1 MRAPA
6 PSPTTRAQGS
16 DSPPLRQ
23 ISLTRISFGAPA
35 LPILLHFHPRRDL
48 VVEFFL
54 YILLLVFQ
62 RLEDALGILLRYLL
76 FLLPGLLLILLL
88 LLVVFLLVLFLFV
101 LLLLVLLLLI
111 LLLLVLVLLVVL
123 FLILV
128 LLLLLLLS
136 LHKRLGVLEVVFC
149 VGVVRVQLEG
159 ALVGA
164 DALRELLFF
173 QERVP
178 EVVQGL
184 RLQRRI
190 FQLLRRCAV
199 LFGRL
204 AVSPLLVE
212 GISKIECAGYELFI
226 LFEGFPVIDL
236 RIRKLAVFVRSVP
249 VPDQR
254 AFRLRPRRGDADQA
268 GCDEPDCFHAA
279 SPKRFHR
286 EKRRLRRS
294 ETRNSIKRRRIAAPR
309 KYWNRSSYSVN
320 TFAPNSFFSIDSLS
334 LKTALSSFCSLV
346 ALMNRPP
353 PASAIWVSACSSSFV
368 MTVLPSTSFLNPT
381 IALF

>member
-35 LPILLHFHPRRDL
+35 LPILLHFHPRPDL

-88 LLVVFLLVLFLFV
+88 LFV

-136 LHKRLGVLEVVFC
+136 LQKRLGVLEVVFC

-226 LFEGFPVIDL
+226 LFEGFP
-236 RIRKLAVFVRSVP
+236 
-249 VPDQR
+249 
-254 AFRLRPRRGDADQA
+254 
-268 GCDEPDCFHAA
+268 
-279 SPKRFHR
+279 
-286 EKRRLRRS
+286 
-294 ETRNSIKRRRIAAPR
+294 
-309 KYWNRSSYSVN
+309 
-320 TFAPNSFFSIDSLS
+320 
-334 LKTALSSFCSLV
+334 
-346 ALMNRPP
+346 
-353 PASAIWVSACSSSFV
+353 
-368 MTVLPSTSFLNPT
+368 
-381 IALF
+381 